1 MVKDILFVRL
11 ELIIKLLLKYSSD
24 VIRRHII
31 NFKKCSLLAHL
42 KHWRE
47 INKII
52 LALNECILTI
62 NLPYWFNT
70 SFHYHAILILLN
82 ECKQLSAAAYT
93 HQILIKDLHQY
104 TIIISIIYYI
114 IIIHFQFEIN
124 VLIKNIKMF
133 KSTLA
138 VLLLLKMHFVF
149 SNHQNKQSNKKES
162 STLNLLLSITFV
174 SKQYLQFDTSES
186 NTTIKQNDCFLF
198 RKLCPKFC
206 GTNFSWVL
214 NYNYCTVCIIT
225 LGIGYFSLA

>member
-1 MVKDILFVRL
+1 M
-11 ELIIKLLLKYSSD
+11 
-24 VIRRHII
+24 
-31 NFKKCSLLAHL
+31 
-42 KHWRE
+42 
-47 INKII
+47 
-52 LALNECILTI
+52 ALNECRLTI

-93 HQILIKDLHQY
+93 HQILIKDSHQY

-114 IIIHFQFEIN
+114 VKIHFQFEIN

-162 STLNLLLSITFV
+162 STQNLLLWITFV

-198 RKLCPKFC
+198 RKLSLKFC
-206 GTNFSWVL
+206 DTNFFLGFKLQLLHSLHNNIRYWIFFISLSDFHYWQVCCFFGNRFSQL
-214 NYNYCTVCIIT
+214 HYFVVVERAFFLYIKYC
-225 LGIGYFSLA
+225 